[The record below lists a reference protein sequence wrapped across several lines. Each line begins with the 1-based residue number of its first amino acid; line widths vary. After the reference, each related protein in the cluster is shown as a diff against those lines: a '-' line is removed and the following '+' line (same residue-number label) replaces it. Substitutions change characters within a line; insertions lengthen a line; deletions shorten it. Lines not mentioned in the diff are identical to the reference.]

1 MLLTLKELA
10 EYLKVSERS
19 IQRMRNCGQIHGEK
33 VGGQWRFNS
42 KEIDN
47 LFFPREKATDDAVPL
62 AELTHA
68 MVEVPISR
76 MISEDRIFM
85 DMKATNMQEAID
97 ELVCPKIFNKLV
109 LDINDLR
116 NKCLLREKL
125 LNTGVGNGVAIPHPR
140 DPISTLQTSG
150 CIVIGRSKAGI
161 DYSNKEFDTATQKC
175 EPLDG
180 KPIHLFFL
188 ICVQTIELHL
198 HLMGKIA
205 TLVRDEAFRKV
216 CNNSKSKAS
225 DIIRV
230 IMEHERA
237 EFMNDTNE

>member
-1 MLLTLKELA
+1 MLLTQKELA
-10 EYLKVSERS
+10 ERLKVSERT
-19 IQRMRNCGQIHGEK
+19 IQRMRNSGQIHGEK

-42 KEIDN
+42 KDIDN
-47 LFFPREKATDDAVPL
+47 LYFPRDNTTEDAVPL
-62 AELTHA
+62 SELTRSL
-68 MVEVPISR
+68 VEVPISR

-85 DMKATNMQEAID
+85 DMKATTMEEAID
-97 ELVCPKIFNKLV
+97 ELVSPRIFTKLV

-116 NKCLLREKL
+116 NKCLQREKL

-161 DYSNKEFDTATQKC
+161 DYSNKDFDTAAQKC

-180 KPIHLFFL
+180 KPVHLFFL

-205 TLVRDEAFRKV
+205 TLVRYEGFCKI
-216 CNNSKSKAS
+216 CNNPKSKAS
-225 DIIRV
+225 DIIRA
-230 IMEHERA
+230 IMERERA
-237 EFMNDTNE
+237 EFMNEERE

>member
-1 MLLTLKELA
+1 MLLTQKELA

-19 IQRMRNCGQIHGEK
+19 IQRMRNSGQIRGEK
-33 VGGQWRFNS
+33 VGGQWRFS
-42 KEIDN
+42 SGDIDN
-47 LFFPREKATDDAVPL
+47 LFFPRVKATEDAVPL
-62 AELTHA
+62 SELTRSTI
-68 MVEVPISR
+68 EVPISR
-76 MISEDRIFM
+76 MISEDRILM
-85 DMKATNMQEAID
+85 DMKAKNMIEAID
-97 ELVCPKIFNKLV
+97 ELVTPKIFNKLV

-116 NKCLLREKL
+116 TKCLMREKL

-140 DPISTLQTSG
+140 DPIATLLTSG
-150 CIVIGRSKAGI
+150 CIVIGRSKAGV
-161 DYSNKEFDTATQKC
+161 DYSNKDFDTATQKC

-180 KPIHLFFL
+180 KPVHLFFL

-205 TLVRDEAFRKV
+205 TLVRDEAFRKI
-216 CNNSKSKAS
+216 CNNAKSKAD

-237 EFMNDTNE
+237 EFMNEVSE

>member
-1 MLLTLKELA
+1 MLLTQKELA

-19 IQRMRNCGQIHGEK
+19 IQRMRNSGQIHGEK

-47 LFFPREKATDDAVPL
+47 MFFPRTKVSEDAIPIS
-62 AELTHA
+62 ELTHSI
-68 MVEVPISR
+68 VEVPISR

-85 DMKATNMQEAID
+85 DMQAKTMQEAIE
-97 ELVCPKIFNKLV
+97 ELVSPKIFNKLV

-116 NKCLLREKL
+116 SKCLLREKL

-150 CIVIGRSKAGI
+150 CIVIGRSKGGV

-180 KPIHLFFL
+180 KPVHLFFL

-205 TLVRDEAFRKV
+205 TLVRDEAFRKL
-216 CNNSKSKAS
+216 CNNAKTKAS
-225 DIIRV
+225 DIIRF

-237 EFMNDTNE
+237 EFMNESNE